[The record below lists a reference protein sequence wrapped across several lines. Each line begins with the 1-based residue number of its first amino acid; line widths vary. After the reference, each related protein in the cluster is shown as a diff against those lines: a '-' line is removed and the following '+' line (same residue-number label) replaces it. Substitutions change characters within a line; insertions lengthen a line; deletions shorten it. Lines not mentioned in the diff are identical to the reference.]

1 MIENYL
7 DKIKQ
12 RLNVVVL
19 HAVVYTRYS
28 SDMQRG
34 ESIDAQ
40 IRLIRKWSDEH
51 SIVIDK
57 IYADE
62 AQSAKSDERKQ
73 FQQMIADSKKQK
85 DWQLVLVH
93 KLDRFARNRMDSA
106 AYRVE
111 LRENKKYLISTTE
124 QFDDTPESCML
135 EGIIESMAE
144 FYSKNLAREVMKGLT
159 ENALKGKTCGGTPP
173 LGYDLDERKYYKIN
187 EFEAQAVKLI
197 FQLFLEGK
205 TYGEIISKL
214 NTSGYRT
221 KCNRLFSRNSL
232 YEILRN
238 EKYKAYWFTTK
249 HKAVTR

>member
-1 MIENYL
+1 
-7 DKIKQ
+7 
-12 RLNVVVL
+12 
-19 HAVVYTRYS
+19 
-28 SDMQRG
+28 
-34 ESIDAQ
+34 
-40 IRLIRKWSDEH
+40 
-51 SIVIDK
+51 
-57 IYADE
+57 
-62 AQSAKSDERKQ
+62 
-73 FQQMIADSKKQK
+73 
-85 DWQLVLVH
+85 
-93 KLDRFARNRMDSA
+93 
-106 AYRVE
+106 
-111 LRENKKYLISTTE
+111 
-124 QFDDTPESCML
+124 ML

-221 KCNRLFSRNSL
+221 NAIDYFS
-232 YEILRN
+232 EIHSMRYCGM
-238 EKYKAYWFTTK
+238 KSIKAYWFTTK

>member
-62 AQSAKSDERKQ
+62 AQSAKVMKENNFNK
-73 FQQMIADSKKQK
+73 MIADSK
-85 DWQLVLVH
+85 
-93 KLDRFARNRMDSA
+93 S
-106 AYRVE
+106 
-111 LRENKKYLISTTE
+111 KKI
-124 QFDDTPESCML
+124 
-135 EGIIESMAE
+135 G
-144 FYSKNLAREVMKGLT
+144 NL
-159 ENALKGKTCGGTPP
+159 
-173 LGYDLDERKYYKIN
+173 Y
-187 EFEAQAVKLI
+187 
-197 FQLFLEGK
+197 
-205 TYGEIISKL
+205 
-214 NTSGYRT
+214 
-221 KCNRLFSRNSL
+221 
-232 YEILRN
+232 
-238 EKYKAYWFTTK
+238 
-249 HKAVTR
+249 

>member
-1 MIENYL
+1 
-7 DKIKQ
+7 
-12 RLNVVVL
+12 
-19 HAVVYTRYS
+19 
-28 SDMQRG
+28 MQRG

-111 LRENKKYLISTTE
+111 IKK
-124 QFDDTPESCML
+124 
-135 EGIIESMAE
+135 
-144 FYSKNLAREVMKGLT
+144 K
-159 ENALKGKTCGGTPP
+159 
-173 LGYDLDERKYYKIN
+173 
-187 EFEAQAVKLI
+187 
-197 FQLFLEGK
+197 
-205 TYGEIISKL
+205 
-214 NTSGYRT
+214 
-221 KCNRLFSRNSL
+221 
-232 YEILRN
+232 
-238 EKYKAYWFTTK
+238 
-249 HKAVTR
+249 